1 MTRCCTS
8 GENNIFLYISI
19 ASFCT
24 LMVSGALS
32 YVNFPK
38 ISYTKIFWNI
48 IFSEAN
54 VITIDVIK
62 EILYIIFS
70 IPLLFVIISFILIII
85 FRNDSDLREGIFGK
99 FSKFHFIPILC
110 ATSLYI
116 IGETY
121 NQDNLSKDISYI
133 FSLIFSAIGLGSLI
147 FIYVKTNMSKFIT
160 RFIIKKGLYSCLM
173 VLFVYNLFFT
183 ITVFI
188 IKKISETKPLKVLDW
203 AKGCFI
209 AFSVIIG
216 IINLV
221 LSFFLKDIVI
231 SGMNLIIYVG
241 LTIHFFKIDKIIR
254 DAFNGIAEGII
265 DIVIGALTIAM
276 ICFLSIKYK
285 KNIFK

>member
-8 GENNIFLYISI
+8 GENNPFLYISI

-38 ISYTKIFWNI
+38 ILGTKIFWNI
-48 IFSEAN
+48 ISNDASI
-54 VITIDVIK
+54 ITIEVIR

-70 IPLLFVIISFILIII
+70 IPLFFVAVSFILIII
-85 FRNDSDLREGIFGK
+85 LINDTDIREGIFGK

-121 NQDNLSKDISYI
+121 NQDNISKDISYI

-147 FIYVKTNMSKFIT
+147 FIYVKTNMEKFIT

-203 AKGCFI
+203 TKGCFI

-221 LSFFLKDIVI
+221 LSFLLKDVVI
-231 SGMNLIIYVG
+231 PGMNLLIYLGMTISFFQLDERDRSQMNGVAEGVIDIIY
-241 LTIHFFKIDKIIR
+241 L
-254 DAFNGIAEGII
+254 
-265 DIVIGALTIAM
+265 ALSAAM
-276 ICFLSIKYK
+276 IAFLLIRYRTIMY
-285 KNIFK
+285 N

>member
-8 GENNIFLYISI
+8 GENNPFLYISI

-48 IFSEAN
+48 ILNEAGI
-54 VITIDVIK
+54 VTIDVIR

-70 IPLLFVIISFILIII
+70 IPLFFVVISFILIII

-121 NQDNLSKDISYI
+121 NQDNISKDISYI

-160 RFIIKKGLYSCLM
+160 RFIIKKGLYSCLI
-173 VLFVYNLFFT
+173 VLFVYNLCYT
-183 ITVFI
+183 ITVFGA
-188 IKKISETKPLKVLDW
+188 KKISKTDISKAFDW
-203 AKGCFI
+203 VKGCFI
-209 AFSVIIG
+209 AFSLIIG

-221 LSFFLKDIVI
+221 LSFFLKDVVI
-231 SGMNLIIYVG
+231 SGMNLIIYIG
-241 LTIHFFKIDKIIR
+241 MTIHFFRISKTQR
-254 DAFNGIAEGII
+254 DRINGVAEGVI
-265 DIVIGALTIAM
+265 DIVIGALTLAM
-276 ICFLSIKYK
+276 ICFLIIKYK
-285 KNIFK
+285 KNIF